1 MTRMASDANVGPAL
15 AELPATRRALLIALR
30 KRGEARAEELA
41 EQLDVTVSAVRQHL
55 HGLAAA
61 DLVAHR
67 EERAGP
73 GRPRH
78 VYRLAATAEALFPR
92 SYGELTVELLDY
104 IGDEEPGL
112 VARAFERR
120 RRARVERTRDRL
132 AGLDFDAR
140 VAEVAR
146 VLDEDGYLAE
156 VERLPGGEGWRIL
169 EHNCAILAV
178 AQRYGHACGAEIAY
192 LREVLPEADVTRV
205 SHILTGATACAYEV
219 RPRSTPGPA
228 DADAPAAAR
237 NAGGDRRVS
246 GP

>member
-1 MTRMASDANVGPAL
+1 MMARHLGPAL
-15 AELPATRRALLIALR
+15 AELPPTRRALLVELR

-41 EQLDVTVSAVRQHL
+41 SELGVTVGAVRQHL
-55 HGLAAA
+55 QGLAAA

-78 VYRLAATAEALFPR
+78 VYRLAPAAEALFPR
-92 SYGELTVELLDY
+92 AYGELTVELLDY
-104 IGDEEPGL
+104 IGDEDPGL
-112 VARAFERR
+112 IARAFERR
-120 RRARVERTRDRL
+120 RRARVERTRERL

-156 VERLPGGEGWRIL
+156 VERLPDDAAGGGRGGWRIL

-178 AQRYGHACGAEIAY
+178 AKRYGHACGAELAF
-192 LREVLPEADVTRV
+192 LREVLPDADVTRV
-205 SHILTGATACAYEV
+205 SHILTGAHACAYEV
-219 RPRSTPGPA
+219 RRRTA
-228 DADAPAAAR
+228 DAAA
-237 NAGGDRRVS
+237 
-246 GP
+246 

>member
-1 MTRMASDANVGPAL
+1 MMAGHLGPAL
-15 AELPATRRALLIALR
+15 AELPATRRELLVILR

-41 EQLDVTVSAVRQHL
+41 GQLDVTVSAVRQHL
-55 HGLAAA
+55 QSLTAA

-67 EERAGP
+67 EERSGP

-78 VYRLAATAEALFPR
+78 VYRLAPAADALFPR

-104 IGDEEPGL
+104 IGDEDPEL

-120 RRARVERTRDRL
+120 RRARVERTRERL
-132 AGLDFDAR
+132 EGLDFDAR

-156 VERLPGGEGWRIL
+156 VERLEDDAGGGAGGWRIL

-178 AQRYGHACGAEIAY
+178 AQRYGHACGAEIAF
-192 LREVLPEADVTRV
+192 LREVLPDADVTRV
-205 SHILTGATACAYEV
+205 SHILTGAHACTYEV
-219 RPRSTPGPA
+219 RARL
-228 DADAPAAAR
+228 APA
-237 NAGGDRRVS
+237 
-246 GP
+246 

>member
-1 MTRMASDANVGPAL
+1 MNPNADANVGPAL
-15 AELPATRRALLIALR
+15 AELPPTRRALLIALR

-41 EQLDVTVSAVRQHL
+41 AQLDVTVSAVRQHL
-55 HGLAAA
+55 QSLAAA

-78 VYRLAATAEALFPR
+78 VYRLGAAAEALFPR

-104 IGDEEPGL
+104 VADEDPEL

-120 RRARVERTRDRL
+120 RRARVERVRERL
-132 AGLDFDAR
+132 EGLDFDAR

-146 VLDEDGYLAE
+146 VLDEDGYLADAE
-156 VERLPGGEGWRIL
+156 PLPDGAGWRIH

-178 AQRYGHACGAEIAY
+178 AQRYGHACGAEIAF
-192 LREVLPEADVTRV
+192 LREVLPDADVTRI
-205 SHILTGATACAYEV
+205 SHVLTGATACAYDV
-219 RPRSTPGPA
+219 RPRAGR
-228 DADAPAAAR
+228 AAQA
-237 NAGGDRRVS
+237 S
-246 GP
+246 

>member
-1 MTRMASDANVGPAL
+1 MMARHLGPAL
-15 AELPATRRALLIALR
+15 AELPPTRRGLLIALR

-41 EQLDVTVSAVRQHL
+41 EQLDITVSAVRQHL
-55 HGLAAA
+55 QGLAAA

-78 VYRLAATAEALFPR
+78 VYRLGAAAEALFPR

-104 IGDEEPGL
+104 IGDEDPQL

-120 RRARVERTRDRL
+120 RRARVERTMERL
-132 AGLDFDAR
+132 SGLAFEER

-156 VERLPGGEGWRIL
+156 VEAHDDGTFHIR

-178 AQRYGHACGAEIAY
+178 AQRYGHACGAEIAF
-192 LREVLPEADVTRV
+192 LREVLPDADVTRV
-205 SHILTGATACAYEV
+205 SHILTGATACTYEV
-219 RPRSTPGPA
+219 R
-228 DADAPAAAR
+228 
-237 NAGGDRRVS
+237 RRVA
-246 GP
+246 

>member
-1 MTRMASDANVGPAL
+1 LNANLGPAL
-15 AELPATRRALLIALR
+15 AELPATRRALLVALR

-41 EQLDVTVSAVRQHL
+41 EQLEVTVSAVRQHL
-55 HGLAAA
+55 QGLAAA

-67 EERAGP
+67 EERPGP

-78 VYRLAATAEALFPR
+78 VYRLAPAAEALFPR
-92 SYGELTVELLDY
+92 AYGELTVELLDY
-104 IGDEEPGL
+104 IGDEDPQL

-120 RRARVERTRDRL
+120 RRARVERTRKRL

-156 VERLPGGEGWRIL
+156 AERLPDDDGWRIV

-178 AQRYGHACGAEIAY
+178 AQRYGHACGAEIAF
-192 LREVLPEADVTRV
+192 LREALPDADVTRV
-205 SHILTGATACAYEV
+205 SHILTGAHACAYEV
-219 RPRSTPGPA
+219 RR
-228 DADAPAAAR
+228 R
-237 NAGGDRRVS
+237 MAGATA
-246 GP
+246 

>member
-1 MTRMASDANVGPAL
+1 MSHDPTNANVGPAL

-55 HGLAAA
+55 QSLTAA
-61 DLVAHR
+61 DLVVHR
-67 EERAGP
+67 EERSGP

-78 VYRLAATAEALFPR
+78 VYRLAPAAEALFPR

-104 IGDEEPGL
+104 IGDEDPDL

-120 RRARVERTRDRL
+120 RRARVERTRERL
-132 AGLDFDAR
+132 EGLDFDAR

-156 VERLPGGEGWRIL
+156 VERLEGDDRAAGGAGSWRIL

-178 AQRYGHACGAEIAY
+178 AQRYGHACGAEIAF
-192 LREVLPEADVTRV
+192 LREVLPDADVTRV
-205 SHILTGATACAYEV
+205 SHILTGAHACTYEV
-219 RPRSTPGPA
+219 RPR
-228 DADAPAAAR
+228 AAGAAQLER
-237 NAGGDRRVS
+237 PS
-246 GP
+246 

>member
-1 MTRMASDANVGPAL
+1 MMARNLGPAL
-15 AELPATRRALLIALR
+15 AELPTTRRALLIALR

-55 HGLAAA
+55 QGLAAA
-61 DLVAHR
+61 DLVTHR

-78 VYRLAATAEALFPR
+78 VYRLGAAAEALFPR

-104 IGDEEPGL
+104 IGDEDPDL

-120 RRARVERTRDRL
+120 RRARVERTRERL
-132 AGLDFDAR
+132 AGLDFEAR
-140 VAEVAR
+140 IAEVAR

-156 VERLPGGEGWRIL
+156 IERADDGSYRIL

-178 AQRYGHACGAEIAY
+178 AQRYGHACSAEIAF
-192 LREVLPEADVTRV
+192 LREVLPDADVTRV
-205 SHILTGATACAYEV
+205 SHILTGATACTYEV
-219 RPRSTPGPA
+219 R
-228 DADAPAAAR
+228 
-237 NAGGDRRVS
+237 RRVAS
-246 GP
+246 TRS

>member
-1 MTRMASDANVGPAL
+1 MMPRNVGPAL
-15 AELPATRRALLIALR
+15 AELPPTRRALLIALR

-41 EQLDVTVSAVRQHL
+41 EQLEVTVSAVRQHL

-78 VYRLAATAEALFPR
+78 VYRLAPAAEALFPR
-92 SYGELTVELLDY
+92 AYGELTVELLDY
-104 IGDEEPGL
+104 IGEESPEL

-120 RRARVERTRDRL
+120 RRARVERTRERL

-156 VERLPGGEGWRIL
+156 VERLGEDGAADGWRIL

-178 AQRYGHACGAEIAY
+178 AQRYGHACGAEIAF

-205 SHILTGATACAYEV
+205 SHILTGAHACAYEV
-219 RPRSTPGPA
+219 RPRAG
-228 DADAPAAAR
+228 AA
-237 NAGGDRRVS
+237 S
-246 GP
+246 G

>member
-1 MTRMASDANVGPAL
+1 MMARHLGPAL
-15 AELPATRRALLIALR
+15 AELPPTRRELLVSLR

-41 EQLDVTVSAVRQHL
+41 DALGITVGAVRQHL

-67 EERAGP
+67 EERSGP

-78 VYRLAATAEALFPR
+78 VYRLAPAAEALFPR
-92 SYGELTVELLDY
+92 AYGELTVELLDY
-104 IGDEEPGL
+104 IGDEDPEL

-120 RRARVERTRDRL
+120 RRARVERTRERL

-156 VERLPGGEGWRIL
+156 IERLPDDADGRGGWRIL

-178 AQRYGHACGAEIAY
+178 AQRYGHACGAELSF
-192 LREVLPEADVTRV
+192 LREALPDADVTRV
-205 SHILTGATACAYEV
+205 SHILTGAHACAYEV
-219 RPRSTPGPA
+219 RLRPTSARPRRRASGR
-228 DADAPAAAR
+228 AA
-237 NAGGDRRVS
+237 
-246 GP
+246 